1 VARCP
6 DREFV
11 EAWISMGEKMTCIEL
26 KRAVEADEERKMCA
40 EGKLPLALP
49 EEVSELFHEACR
61 AVDAAENR
69 DVPRAE
75 ALVIMARHFI
85 EVWKDALKER
95 NTWSRRVRERDGGW
109 CSVPGCS
116 RPAAHAHHLQYR
128 SHGGKDVDAN
138 GGATCVPHHLHG
150 IHEGYV
156 RVRGEAPDR
165 LVWELGEKE

>member
-1 VARCP
+1 V
-6 DREFV
+6 FV
-11 EAWISMGEKMTCIEL
+11 NAWISMAEKMTCIEL
-26 KRAVEADEERKMCA
+26 RRAVEADEERKMCA
-40 EGKLPLALP
+40 EGKLSLALP
-49 EEVSELFHEACR
+49 EEVSDLFREACR

-75 ALVIMARHFI
+75 ALVIMARHFM
-85 EVWKDALKER
+85 EVWKDAVKER

-138 GGATCVPHHLHG
+138 GGAACIPHHFHG
-150 IHEGYV
+150 IHKGYV

-165 LVWELGEKE
+165 LVWELGEVE